1 MPMSQMAWNSKRLSS
16 AWCVLPF
23 ILSNNPLRLC
33 TISIQIP
40 KIIWASLSVTFC
52 NTFKHWVVTWFHSS
66 FSRFV
71 LLANY
76 PLHSTSFGQWQDVE
90 ASSAPSTLARYK
102 NTYQLGS
109 NFSIEPCNP
118 SRLWSTSM
126 TSCWQLL
133 KMC

>member
-1 MPMSQMAWNSKRLSS
+1 MSQMAWNSNRLSS
-16 AWCVLPF
+16 ACCVLPF
-23 ILSNNPLRLC
+23 NYPTNLWDYVQIFVQILE
-33 TISIQIP
+33 
-40 KIIWASLSVTFC
+40 IIWASLSVTFC